1 LSFIDY
7 FTTLTKSL
15 ESSFPFIYRHETR
28 IHCMK
33 KKLTTYINQLS
44 AILKPDVSYKPVLN
58 KYRSRT
64 CQYYACIIAIAVGLM
79 LGCTKPVHT
88 SRALYIKGDLV
99 LGYQPKSNLVL
110 KQSTPD
116 KPKFTVIDVHTHFS
130 SDVSPTFLIEKM
142 DALGIRT
149 IINLSGGYGAKLDL
163 MLEKFSRY
171 DPNRFIIF
179 CNLDF
184 SKIDNPD
191 FSEQMVAFLS
201 TAHAK
206 GAKGLKI
213 FKNLG
218 LTIKDKTGQIVAID
232 DARLDP
238 VWDKAGE
245 LGMPVLIHTADPVA
259 FFKPPDR
266 FNERLMQLKRHPDW
280 SFYGAEFPKRE
291 TIIAQRNR
299 VIARHP
305 DTTFIGAHVG
315 NSAEDLMALGKLLE
329 SCPNLYVDVAGRVA
343 ELGRQPYTAREFFV
357 KYQDRILFGTD
368 RYPGKSIQPRY
379 KIYYRF
385 LQTQDEYFDYYNNLF
400 PPTGEW
406 KIYGLFLPDE
416 VLEKIYFKNAQ
427 RLLGLR

>member
-1 LSFIDY
+1 
-7 FTTLTKSL
+7 
-15 ESSFPFIYRHETR
+15 
-28 IHCMK
+28 MK
-33 KKLTTYINQLS
+33 KKLTRNINQIS
-44 AILKPDVSYKPVLN
+44 AILKPARSYKPVWN

-64 CQYYACIIAIAVGLM
+64 CQYYACVLAIAVSLM
-79 LGCTKPVHT
+79 LGCAKQVNI
-88 SRALYIKGDLV
+88 SQALYIKGDLV
-99 LGYQPKSNLVL
+99 LGYQPKSNLVQ
-110 KQSTPD
+110 KQSTPS
-116 KPKFTVIDVHTHFS
+116 KPKYPVIDVHTHFS
-130 SDVSPTFLIEKM
+130 SDLSPAFLIEKM
-142 DALGIRT
+142 DELGIRA
-149 IINLSGGYGAKLDL
+149 IINLSGGYGTKLDR
-163 MLEKFSRY
+163 MLEKFSQY
-171 DPNRFIIF
+171 DPHRLIIF
-179 CNLDF
+179 CNLDL
-184 SKIDNPD
+184 SKIDDPD

-201 TAHAK
+201 AAHAK

-218 LTIKDKTGQIVAID
+218 LTLKDKTGQIVAID

-259 FFKPPDR
+259 FFKPANR

-299 VIARHP
+299 VIESHP
-305 DTTFIGAHVG
+305 DTVFIGAHVG
-315 NSAEDLMALGKLLE
+315 NSAEDLTAIGKLLE
-329 SCPNLYVDVAGRVA
+329 SCPNLYVDIAARVA
-343 ELGRQPYTAREFFV
+343 ELGRQPYTAREFII

-385 LQTQDEYFDYYNNLF
+385 LQTQDEYFDYYDHPF

>member
-1 LSFIDY
+1 
-7 FTTLTKSL
+7 
-15 ESSFPFIYRHETR
+15 
-28 IHCMK
+28 MK
-33 KKLTTYINQLS
+33 KKLTRNINQIS
-44 AILKPDVSYKPVLN
+44 AILKPARSYKPVWN

-64 CQYYACIIAIAVGLM
+64 CQYYACVLAIAVSLM
-79 LGCTKPVHT
+79 LGCAKQVNI
-88 SRALYIKGDLV
+88 SQALYIKGDLV
-99 LGYQPKSNLVL
+99 LGYQPKSNLVQ
-110 KQSTPD
+110 KQSTPS
-116 KPKFTVIDVHTHFS
+116 KPKYPVIDVHTHFS
-130 SDVSPTFLIEKM
+130 SDLSPAFLIEKM
-142 DALGIRT
+142 DELGIRA
-149 IINLSGGYGAKLDL
+149 IINLSGGYGTKLDR
-163 MLEKFSRY
+163 MLEKFSQY
-171 DPNRFIIF
+171 DPHRLIIF
-179 CNLDF
+179 CNLDL
-184 SKIDNPD
+184 SKIDDPD

-201 TAHAK
+201 AAHAK

-218 LTIKDKTGQIVAID
+218 LTLKDKTGQIVAVD

-238 VWDKAGE
+238 VWAKAGE

-259 FFKPPDR
+259 FFKPANR

-299 VIARHP
+299 VIESHP
-305 DTTFIGAHVG
+305 DTVFIGAHVG
-315 NSAEDLMALGKLLE
+315 NSAEDLTAIGKLLE
-329 SCPNLYVDVAGRVA
+329 SCPNLYVDIAARVA
-343 ELGRQPYTAREFFV
+343 ELGRQPYTAREFII

-385 LQTQDEYFDYYNNLF
+385 LQTQDEYFDYYDHPF

>member
-1 LSFIDY
+1 MKIKLSQY
-7 FTTLTKSL
+7 T
-15 ESSFPFIYRHETR
+15 
-28 IHCMK
+28 
-33 KKLTTYINQLS
+33 
-44 AILKPDVSYKPVLN
+44 
-58 KYRSRT
+58 SRT
-64 CQYYACIIAIAVGLM
+64 HQHYACVIVISLSLM
-79 LGCTKPVHT
+79 LGCAKPVNI
-88 SRALYIKGDLV
+88 SQALYIKGDLV
-99 LGYQPKSNLVL
+99 LDYQPKSNLVQ
-110 KQSTPD
+110 KQSTPS
-116 KPKFTVIDVHTHFS
+116 KPKYPVIDVHTHFS
-130 SDVSPTFLIEKM
+130 SDLSPAFLIDKM

-149 IINLSGGYGAKLDL
+149 IINLSGGYGTKLDI
-163 MLEKFSRY
+163 MLEKFSQY

-184 SKIDNPD
+184 SKIDDSD

-201 TAHAK
+201 DAYKK

-218 LTIKDKTGQIVAID
+218 LTLKDKTGQVVAID
-232 DARLDP
+232 DVRLDP

-259 FFKPPDR
+259 FFKPANR

-280 SFYGAEFPKRE
+280 SFYGAAFPKRE

-305 DTTFIGAHVG
+305 NTIFIGAHVG
-315 NSAEDLMALGKLLE
+315 NSAEDLTAIGKLLE
-329 SCPNLYVDVAGRVA
+329 SYSNLYVDIAARVA
-343 ELGRQPYTAREFFV
+343 ELGRQPYTAREFFI
-357 KYQDRILFGTD
+357 KYRDRILFGTD
-368 RYPGKSIQPRY
+368 RYPGKTIQPRY

-385 LQTQDEYFDYYNNLF
+385 LQTQDEYFDYYDHPF

>member
-1 LSFIDY
+1 
-7 FTTLTKSL
+7 
-15 ESSFPFIYRHETR
+15 
-28 IHCMK
+28 M
-33 KKLTTYINQLS
+33 
-44 AILKPDVSYKPVLN
+44 SYKSVL
-58 KYRSRT
+58 KKFTSRT
-64 CQYYACIIAIAVGLM
+64 LQHYACVIAIAAGML
-79 LGCTKPVHT
+79 LGCTKPVSI

-110 KQSTPD
+110 KQSTPG
-116 KPKFTVIDVHTHFS
+116 KPKYPVIDVHTHFS
-130 SDVSPTFLIEKM
+130 NDLSPEFLIEKM
-142 DALGIRT
+142 DELGIRAV
-149 IINLSGGYGAKLDL
+149 INLSGGYGTKLDQ
-163 MLEKFSRY
+163 MLEKFSQY
-171 DPNRFIIF
+171 DPQRLIIF

-184 SKIDNPD
+184 SKIDDSD

-201 TAHAK
+201 AAHAK

-218 LTIKDKTGQIVAID
+218 LTLKDKTGQIVAVD

-238 VWDKAGE
+238 VWAKAGE

-259 FFKPPDR
+259 FFKRPDR

-280 SFYGAEFPKRE
+280 SFYDDEFPKRE
-291 TIIAQRNR
+291 IVIAQRNR

-305 DTTFIGAHVG
+305 DTIFIGAHVG
-315 NSAEDLMALGKLLE
+315 NSAEDLTAIGKLFD

-343 ELGRQPYTAREFFV
+343 ELGRQPYTAREFFI

-368 RYPGKSIQPRY
+368 RYPGKSVQPRY

-385 LQTQDEYFDYYNNLF
+385 LQTQDEYFDYYDYPF

-406 KIYGLFLPDE
+406 KIYGLFLSDE
-416 VLEKIYFKNAQ
+416 VLEKIYFKNAE
-427 RLLGLR
+427 RVLGLKK